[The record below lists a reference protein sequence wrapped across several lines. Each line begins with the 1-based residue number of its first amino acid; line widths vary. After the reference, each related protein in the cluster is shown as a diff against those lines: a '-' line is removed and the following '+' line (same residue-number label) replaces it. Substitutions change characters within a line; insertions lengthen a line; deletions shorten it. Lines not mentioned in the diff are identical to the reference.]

1 MKRRGWTQ
9 LKKDDVVMV
18 IAGKE
23 KGKSGRILKLLPK
36 KNRVIVEKVNIIKRH
51 TKPTRQMP
59 QGGVLEKEGSIH
71 VSNVMII
78 CHRCNV
84 PVRIGKRI
92 MEDGSKV
99 RVCRKCGEVLDK

>member
-1 MKRRGWTQ
+1 

>member
-36 KNRVIVEKVNIIKRH
+36 KNRVIVEKVNMIKRH

-59 QGGVLEKEGSIH
+59 QGGILEKEGSIH

>member
-1 MKRRGWTQ
+1 MKWRGWTQ

-36 KNRVIVEKVNIIKRH
+36 KNRVIVEKVNLIKRH

-99 RVCRKCGEVLDK
+99 RVCKKCGEVLDK

>member
-1 MKRRGWTQ
+1 MK
-9 LKKDDVVMV
+9 KNDVVMV

-36 KNRVIVEKVNIIKRH
+36 KNRVIVEKVNMIKRH

-59 QGGVLEKEGSIH
+59 QGGILEKEGSIH

-78 CHRCNV
+78 CNRCNV

>member
-1 MKRRGWTQ
+1 M
-9 LKKDDVVMV
+9 KKDDVVMV

-36 KNRVIVEKVNIIKRH
+36 KNRVIVEKVNMIKRH

-59 QGGVLEKEGSIH
+59 QGGILEKEGSIH